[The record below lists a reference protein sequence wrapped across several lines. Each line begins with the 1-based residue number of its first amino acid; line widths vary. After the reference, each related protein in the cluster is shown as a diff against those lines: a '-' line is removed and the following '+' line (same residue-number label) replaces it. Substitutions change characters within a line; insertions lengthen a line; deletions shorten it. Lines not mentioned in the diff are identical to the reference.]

1 MLSTKPIDASQLTF
15 RYSGTGEHY
24 EYDRDTEKRAKDQTR
39 HKDTGY
45 LLWKVRCVA
54 VYRAGGEHGEITVT
68 VPAKD
73 IPTADFD
80 AEIMFSRSRRQGLVH
95 QRQPGP
101 DLARRVLRRPRRHG
115 PPGHRRRPSAGAKKA
130 AAADSG

>member
-1 MLSTKPIDASQLTF
+1 MLSTKPIDAGQLAF

-39 HKDTGY
+39 HTDTGY

-68 VPAKD
+68 VPSKEV
-73 IPTADFD
+73 PTADFD
-80 AEIMFSRSRRQGLVH
+80 AEIMFSGLVVKDWSINGTQGQTWH
-95 QRQPGP
+95 AESFAALDAMPSR
-101 DLARRVLRRPRRHG
+101 AAT
-115 PPGHRRRPSAGAKKA
+115 PPPAKKTA
-130 AAADSG
+130 AASNG